1 MSFLRNQ
8 PVGVISSAFKFFK
21 GRPVSTEKIG
31 TKMDGFSAAKFF
43 NLLQEDAVDFHNLRL
58 PKGEHPEDGT
68 PHNVKRP

>member
-1 MSFLRNQ
+1 
-8 PVGVISSAFKFFK
+8 
-21 GRPVSTEKIG
+21 
-31 TKMDGFSAAKFF
+31 MDGFSAAKFF